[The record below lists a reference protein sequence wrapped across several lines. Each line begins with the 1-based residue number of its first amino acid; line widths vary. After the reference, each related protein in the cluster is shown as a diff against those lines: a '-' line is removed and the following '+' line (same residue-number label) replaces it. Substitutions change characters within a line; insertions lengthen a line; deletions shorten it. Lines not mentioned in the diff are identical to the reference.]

1 MFDQSVDAG
10 TMVTK
15 GEQISVM
22 VSKGSSAVPLPAYK
36 DMTGDDYV
44 AKLTSLNIKY
54 SIQEILSAD
63 IKKGYVVRCSKEVG
77 DIVSVSE
84 GETVTVYVSGGT
96 GNGS

>member
-1 MFDQSVDAG
+1 MFDQSIEAG
-10 TMVTK
+10 TMVAK

-36 DMTGDDYV
+36 DMKGDDYV

-54 SIQEILSAD
+54 SIEEVSSID
-63 IKKGYVVRCSKEVG
+63 IKKGYVVKCSKEVG

-84 GETVTVYVSGGT
+84 GETVTVYVSKGVSSGY
-96 GNGS
+96 